1 MTMNTHDMEQ
11 MKRIAETLR
20 AELQAASAAA
30 DAVDDNFLAAIELLS
45 GRSGKI
51 VTMGVGKSGFIAM
64 KAAATLT
71 SLGHEAFFL
80 SPLDALHGDSGII
93 RAQDVLIVFSFSG
106 SSSEIVKLI
115 KHVRTHIPVHVIAVT
130 GNADSALARLSDKA
144 ITFKIEH
151 EGCPLGLA
159 PMASTTASL
168 VIADCIASALTSPEE
183 FSHEHFAQFHPAGS
197 LGLSLKK
204 VHEVMADGEL
214 LPVVSEEAILNE
226 ALIEITLKKR
236 GVVGVIDL
244 TGHLV
249 GVITDGDLRRIILNY
264 ENPKSEIVKTV
275 MTREPKIVRAD
286 DSLKHALMLMEK
298 HRIMNVF
305 VVDSE
310 DVLVGLVHV
319 HDILGDALTA

>member
-1 MTMNTHDMEQ
+1 MNTHDLEQ
-11 MKRIAETLR
+11 KGRMAETLR
-20 AELQAASAAA
+20 AELQAVSDVA
-30 DAVDDNFLAAIELLS
+30 DAIDDNFLAAIELLAE
-45 GRSGKI
+45 RRGKI
-51 VTMGVGKSGFIAM
+51 ITMGVGKSGFIAM

-93 RAQDVLIVFSFSG
+93 RPHDVLIMFSFSG
-106 SSSEIVKLI
+106 SSPEIVKLI
-115 KHVRTHIPVHVIAVT
+115 KHVRTHIPVHVIAIT
-130 GNADSALARLSDKA
+130 GNAESSLAQLSDRA
-144 ITFKIEH
+144 ITFKIEQ

-168 VIADCIASALTSPEE
+168 VIADCIAAALTSPEE
-183 FSHEHFAQFHPAGS
+183 FSHAHFAQFHPAGS

-204 VHEVMADGEL
+204 VHEVMAGGEH
-214 LPVVSEEAILNE
+214 LPVVSENAILND

-236 GVVGVIDL
+236 GVVGVVETTSRLLGI
-244 TGHLV
+244 
-249 GVITDGDLRRIILNY
+249 ITDGDLRRIILNY
-264 ENPKSEIVKTV
+264 ENPKGEPVTSV

-286 DSLKHALMLMEK
+286 DTLKHALTLMEK

-310 DVLVGLVHV
+310 DVLVGLVHM
-319 HDILGDALTA
+319 HDILGDALTPH